1 MQREEQTG
9 DVVTKTI
16 LADSSNESVRLSLH
30 SQQQCLYSLLNF
42 LGKLWL
48 MLGSSLIRIVSN
60 VSMKPTLRTLTSL
73 PNSGKWLVIL
83 RLLHNIISHNIVI
96 GQTDSSFIFN
106 SVVSVEVMGTIS
118 QCWLLLLHS
127 HIINT
132 PLSSIFPATLGKNHG
147 SSDCQRV

>member
-73 PNSGKWLVIL
+73 PNSGK
-83 RLLHNIISHNIVI
+83 
-96 GQTDSSFIFN
+96 
-106 SVVSVEVMGTIS
+106 
-118 QCWLLLLHS
+118 
-127 HIINT
+127 
-132 PLSSIFPATLGKNHG
+132 
-147 SSDCQRV
+147 

>member
-48 MLGSSLIRIVSN
+48 RLGSSMIRIVSN

-83 RLLHNIISHNIVI
+83 RLLLSTHHIISHNIVI
-96 GQTDSSFIFN
+96 GQTDSSFIF
-106 SVVSVEVMGTIS
+106 SRLCS
-118 QCWLLLLHS
+118 QCWS
-127 HIINT
+127 HGNNITMLIIIIT
-132 PLSSIFPATLGKNHG
+132 FTHHKYSIVINISRHTW
-147 SSDCQRV
+147 